1 MDSKIMNPL
10 AAAYRLGGEL
20 VKWGADGFKLSDQ
33 SAERLEIC
41 HTCPQY
47 NDGRCLQCGCSMQLK
62 TRLSTAHC
70 PLRKW

>member
-1 MDSKIMNPL
+1 M
-10 AAAYRLGGEL
+10 
-20 VKWGADGFKLSDQ
+20 KWGADGFKLSDQ

-62 TRLSTAHC
+62 TQLSTAHC